1 MDYLQISVLFYSCLY
16 VYSFTGSRAGCSR
29 ALYYIYMYISEGGWL
44 RWGRP
49 RPRLASLSWSYVVL
63 GPSESVSVIGLV
75 ATGMPTHPPIFWF
88 VFGDVGSK
96 PLVL

>member
-1 MDYLQISVLFYSCLY
+1 MYIRSPVPGPVAVVSYI
-16 VYSFTGSRAGCSR
+16 
-29 ALYYIYMYISEGGWL
+29 IYMYISEGGWL

-75 ATGMPTHPPIFWF
+75 ATGTPTHPPIFWSG
-88 VFGDVGSK
+88 FGDVGSK